1 MECESLKAGGVQAN
15 IPWDDFAK
23 HWKKGRSFWL
33 DIGQKTWEIPF
44 SSWYL
49 AETDQTCVQP
59 SPAGMQ
65 GLLIGDVFFREY
77 IVEFDMTGRRPI
89 IGIAPLNKNY
99 NLVTQVRPR
108 HPQQICPI

>member
-1 MECESLKAGGVQAN
+1 MCVSLQVIPADNMQGQLAN

-33 DIGQKTWEIPF
+33 EVGQKTWEIPF

-65 GLLIGDVFFREY
+65 GLLVGDVFFREY
-77 IVEFDMTGRRPI
+77 IVEFDMTGSASPFALCGGSECVMAHHTR
-89 IGIAPLNKNY
+89 
-99 NLVTQVRPR
+99 
-108 HPQQICPI
+108 